1 MHSLPRRTIQLAVL
15 FSALAGYVDAIGFMN
30 LSGYFVSFMSGNSTR
45 LGIAFGQHAWVQI
58 IQALGLI
65 VMFLVGVIC
74 SSLIAHAAKQ
84 SRTTA
89 VLSFVATL
97 LLLGALG
104 FQLGHQY
111 LAGTCQVM
119 AMGALNL
126 VFARDGNV
134 SVGLTYMTGSLVKA
148 GKQIARAIL
157 GESRWEFAPYL
168 WLWAGL
174 VGGAALGASLSA
186 VGAPVLLTAGAI
198 YTALLIPLANRHV
211 GAPTTED

>member
-1 MHSLPRRTIQLAVL
+1 MHSLPRSTVLLAVL
-15 FSALAGYVDAIGFMN
+15 FSALAGYVDAVGFMN
-30 LSGYFVSFMSGNSTR
+30 LQGYFVSFMSGNSTR
-45 LGIAFGQHAWVQI
+45 LGIALGQNDRGHI
-58 IQALGLI
+58 IQAFGLI

-89 VLSFVATL
+89 VLAFVATL
-97 LLLGALG
+97 LLIGALG
-104 FQLGHQY
+104 FQLGQKY

-168 WLWAGL
+168 WLWVGL

-186 VGAPVLLTAGAI
+186 VGAPVLLAAGAV
-198 YTALLIPLANRHV
+198 YTALLIPLAKRQV
-211 GAPTTED
+211 EAPTNDD

>member
-1 MHSLPRRTIQLAVL
+1 
-15 FSALAGYVDAIGFMN
+15 MN
-30 LSGYFVSFMSGNSTR
+30 LQGYFVSFMSGNSTR
-45 LGIAFGQHAWVQI
+45 LGIALGQNDRGHI
-58 IQALGLI
+58 IQAFGLI

-84 SRTTA
+84 SRTTL
-89 VLSFVATL
+89 VLAFVATL
-97 LLLGALG
+97 LLIGALG
-104 FQLGHQY
+104 FLLGQKY

-168 WLWAGL
+168 WLWVGL

-186 VGAPVLLTAGAI
+186 VGAPVLLTAGAV
-198 YTALLIPLANRHV
+198 YTALLIPLAKRQV
-211 GAPTTED
+211 EAPTSDD

>member
-58 IQALGLI
+58 IQAIGLI
-65 VMFLVGVIC
+65 FMFLVGVVC
-74 SSLIAHAAKQ
+74 SPLIAHAAKQ

-89 VLSFVATL
+89 VLSFVAVL
-97 LLLGALG
+97 LVLAALS

-119 AMGALNL
+119 AMGAINL
-126 VFARDGNV
+126 VFARNGNV

-211 GAPTTED
+211 NVPDSED